1 MSKELGAQIK
11 YYRNQKRMTQEELA
25 QKVGLATITIRQY
38 ESGAREPNA
47 SIVVQIAD
55 ALHVFWLDLYP
66 EEQRESIAWEATR
79 TGKINPYP
87 PKTELVDVDKALQ
100 MGLVSLPIEWG
111 ARKRAEYYFNLLN
124 DCGQD
129 VAVQT
134 AKSRI
139 SAIQKDKAAEFGFYM
154 DKLDDA
160 SLKIVAQALEDLTGI
175 QAYQKPIDPDKK

>member
-1 MSKELGAQIK
+1 MD
-11 YYRNQKRMTQEELA
+11 
-25 QKVGLATITIRQY
+25 VY
-38 ESGAREPNA
+38 ESIDRELERQGKSRRKLALDAKIPPSTFQSMMERKRGM
-47 SIVVQIAD
+47 SIETLQKLAD

-87 PKTELVDVDKALQ
+87 PKYETVSFDHGLQ

-160 SLKIVAQALEDLTGI
+160 SLNIVAQALEDLTGI
-175 QAYQKPIDPDKK
+175 QAFQKPTDPTEK

>member
-1 MSKELGAQIK
+1 MD
-11 YYRNQKRMTQEELA
+11 
-25 QKVGLATITIRQY
+25 VY
-38 ESGAREPNA
+38 ESIDRELERQGKSRRKLALDAKIPPSTFQSMMERKRGM
-47 SIVVQIAD
+47 SIETLQKLAD

-66 EEQRESIAWEATR
+66 EEQRESIAWEATQ

-87 PKTELVDVDKALQ
+87 PKYETVSFDHGLQ

-111 ARKRAEYYFNLLN
+111 PRKRAEYYFNLLN

-129 VAVQT
+129 VAIET

-154 DKLDDA
+154 DKLDDF
-160 SLKIVAQALEDLTGI
+160 SLNIVAQALEDLTGI
-175 QAYQKPIDPDKK
+175 QAFQKPTDPTEK